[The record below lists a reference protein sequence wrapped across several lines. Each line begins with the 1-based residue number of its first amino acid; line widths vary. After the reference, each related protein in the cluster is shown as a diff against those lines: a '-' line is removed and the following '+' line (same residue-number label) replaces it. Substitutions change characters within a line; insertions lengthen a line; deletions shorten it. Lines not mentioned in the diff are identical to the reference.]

1 LPSERRNKANGSG
14 ASKQVLSRLFKNES
28 DMNIVKEMSDLFKRH
43 NISVFYVAIE
53 DKDGNAAVIKS
64 KDQPAVDK
72 LVEKINSDEL
82 WR

>member
-1 LPSERRNKANGSG
+1 
-14 ASKQVLSRLFKNES
+14 
-28 DMNIVKEMSDLFKRH
+28 
-43 NISVFYVAIE
+43 VFYVAIE